1 MKIEKI
7 ARIAEGQD
15 GAIYGTEL
23 FRFDHTGAC
32 NVYKTEDLKRGDAS
46 ELRPLATFRLDRSD
60 VIAPHSNAVCF
71 GREFYERD
79 DEYPLLYSNVYNN
92 YADSEDKRIGSCLVY
107 RIQRAGDTFRSTLL
121 QVIEIGFCENS
132 ELWKA
137 YPDQHGDRPYGNFL
151 VDADNDA
158 YWAFVMRSEELGTRY
173 FRFDLPAA
181 RDGETDPILHVKRVV
196 LKEADV
202 REYFDGAYCRYM
214 QGATLNRGKIYS
226 TEGFNNDPVN
236 VPAIRVIDLA
246 AREESYFDIR
256 KLGFLEEPE
265 FISFD
270 RDTCL
275 YSDVFGDV
283 YTVAF

>member
-92 YADSEDKRIGSCLVY
+92 YADSSGQESRA
-107 RIQRAGDTFRSTLL
+107 QRGGCAGILRWCVLPLYARRNAESGENIFR
-121 QVIEIGFCENS
+121 
-132 ELWKA
+132 
-137 YPDQHGDRPYGNFL
+137 
-151 VDADNDA
+151 
-158 YWAFVMRSEELGTRY
+158 
-173 FRFDLPAA
+173 
-181 RDGETDPILHVKRVV
+181 
-196 LKEADV
+196 
-202 REYFDGAYCRYM
+202 
-214 QGATLNRGKIYS
+214 RG
-226 TEGFNNDPVN
+226 V
-236 VPAIRVIDLA
+236 
-246 AREESYFDIR
+246 
-256 KLGFLEEPE
+256 
-265 FISFD
+265 
-270 RDTCL
+270 
-275 YSDVFGDV
+275 
-283 YTVAF
+283 